1 MIETKILLMSVVQHI
16 ANSKSRR
23 HAYSL
28 VKRMAEVEGICVP
41 DYDELRAEFE
51 ETEEED

>member
-1 MIETKILLMSVVQHI
+1 MSVAQHI

-23 HAYSL
+23 HAFAL
-28 VKRMAEVEGICVP
+28 VKRMAEVEGITMP

-51 ETEEED
+51 QADEED